1 MRLTLCIAL
10 SLLACAALP
19 VAAADAIAGAPVQYA
34 ALGDSYSS
42 GEGNG
47 PFDGPCHRA
56 LQQDSAYPR
65 MLPSLVG
72 YLAAPAFHACTSATI
87 ADVWQRPQPRR
98 GAQGIQVQ
106 YLDAS
111 TELVTLTIGGNDLG
125 FSSIVKRCLLPGD
138 CSDGDFAERIEA
150 GLGTIQAELTDVYQR
165 VRARMDPDGFLVVGG
180 YPHLFRSGREA
191 DCKRFISSGEAA
203 WINSLVDRG
212 NSRIAA
218 AVRATRQGSGNVAY
232 VAVDERFAGHELCT
246 EDAWLY
252 GIKLTLG
259 DGLIKGSYHPTK
271 SGQRAYAAAFA
282 AFLRR
287 PAIRAALTG

>member
-1 MRLTLCIAL
+1 MKLTLCVAL
-10 SLLACAALP
+10 SLVACAALP
-19 VAAADAIAGAPVQYA
+19 VGAVAAVGTPVQYA

-42 GEGNG
+42 GEGNR

-56 LQQDSAYPR
+56 QQADSAYPR

-72 YLAAPAFHACTSATI
+72 YLAAPAFHACTGARI
-87 ADVWQRPQPRR
+87 ADIWQRPQPRR
-98 GAQGIQVQ
+98 GSQAIQIQ

-111 TELVTLTIGGNDLG
+111 TDLVTLTIGGNDLR
-125 FSSIVKRCLLPGD
+125 FSSIVKHCLLPGD
-138 CSDGDFAERIEA
+138 CSDGGFAERIEA
-150 GLGTIQAELTDVYQR
+150 GLGTIQAELENLYRRIR
-165 VRARMDPDGFLVVGG
+165 VRMDPGGYLVVAG
-180 YPHLFRSGREA
+180 YPHLFRSGPEA

-212 NSRIAA
+212 NARIAA
-218 AVRATRQGSGNVAY
+218 AVRAARQDSGNVAY

-252 GIKLTLG
+252 GIKIVLG

-287 PAIRAALTG
+287 PAIRAVLTQ